1 MSAIKL
7 SDGAVT
13 RNTDNGSYV
22 FNDTVSNNGD
32 ILTEGST
39 NVEYNFDAAPKLH
52 HINRVILN

>member
-13 RNTDNGSYV
+13 RNSNNGPI

-32 ILTEGST
+32 TFTESFG
-39 NVEYNFDAAPKLH
+39 NVWIFDAATTSYKRLGF
-52 HINRVILN
+52 